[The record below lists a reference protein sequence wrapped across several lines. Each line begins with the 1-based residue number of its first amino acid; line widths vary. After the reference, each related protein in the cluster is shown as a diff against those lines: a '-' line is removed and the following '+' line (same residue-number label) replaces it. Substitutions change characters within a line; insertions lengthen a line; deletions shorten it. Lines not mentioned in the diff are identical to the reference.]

1 MNSQNFDDI
10 RPYTDQEIPQAMLRM
25 AQDPLIERVAQNL
38 YPEKSVDEVRQMLL
52 AITTINEF
60 QSQVMHHA
68 ICKILKNSD
77 SSFSITGLEG
87 VDPQKSYLFVSNHRD
102 IMLDSAILQLGLVD
116 HGFRTTE
123 ITFGSNLMNPEFV
136 VDFGKSNKMFKVQ
149 REGTMRERLAASIN
163 LSAYIRHT
171 VTHKGESVWIAQR
184 NGRTKDGL
192 DLTDQGLIKMF
203 SMSGLRS
210 ESILDRIRELN
221 IVPIAISY
229 QIEPCDA
236 LKAREIW
243 LRRQGPYVKAPG
255 EDLNSI
261 TTGITQ
267 PKGEIRISVL
277 EPLNKTI
284 DRCSDLQTNDTN
296 RAIAGLIDY
305 QIHKNYHLF
314 DNNYLA
320 WDLLHNSKRFA
331 DRGMYGQ
338 DALSTFVDMMESKL
352 SKIDIPRSELEQ
364 IYLQIYANPVESFFS
379 CEL

>member
-25 AQDPLIERVAQNL
+25 VHDPLIERVAQNL
-38 YPEKSVDEVRQMLL
+38 YPEKSVDELRQMLL

-60 QSQVMHHA
+60 QTQVMRHA

-87 VDPQKSYLFVSNHRD
+87 LDPQKSYLFVSNHRD

-149 REGTMRERLAASIN
+149 REGTMRERLAASIH
-163 LSAYIRHT
+163 LSAYIRQT
-171 VTHKGESVWIAQR
+171 VTQKGESVWIAQR

-305 QIHKNYHLF
+305 QIHKNYYLF

-320 WDLLHNSKRFA
+320 WDLLHNSRRFA
-331 DRGMYGQ
+331 DQGMYDQ

-352 SKIDIPRSELEQ
+352 SKIDIPRSELEP

-379 CEL
+379 CES